1 MISLESIKNVTNL
14 TGIKE
19 CDLIMTQPQPQPGF
33 DPARLYVWV
42 KGLEGKVNNLL
53 RELEV
58 LKNDF
63 VAKNNRLMKE
73 LKIMDEELTGLKHE
87 QEQSLRKMDLIL
99 KELKR
104 TAGAE
109 ELAVLKKYIDFWNPM
124 HFVTQRDLERAIDAR
139 LELTKEI
146 NKPALN
152 SIIPSGK
159 NNENAPQK

>member
-1 MISLESIKNVTNL
+1 MAQS
-14 TGIKE
+14 
-19 CDLIMTQPQPQPGF
+19 QPQREF
-33 DPARLYVWV
+33 DSARLYVWV

-63 VAKNNRLMKE
+63 VAKNNRLVKE
-73 LKIMDEELTGLKHE
+73 IKVLDDELVGLKHE
-87 QEQSLRKMDLIL
+87 HEQTLRKMDLIL

-146 NKPALN
+146 NKPAL
-152 SIIPSGK
+152 SQKKGK
-159 NNENAPQK
+159 GD